1 MPQTKT
7 IAILGAGITGL
18 MNAYMLSCAGHKVRL
33 YDPKGFPA
41 ENASWIAGGMLAPY
55 SEIEHMD
62 TRWVDMGLEGIE
74 IWRDIA
80 EDIDIGFIARG
91 SLLLAHAEDR
101 YILERFKSHL
111 PEFSSEEATPSDVE
125 PSLGDRF
132 TAGTLLRDEAHINPQ
147 IAMRAIIEALK
158 DKIETYKVALEPE
171 DIEADFILDCRG
183 MAANDPGL
191 RGVKG
196 EIVLVENKEFTLTR
210 PVRLM
215 HPRYPL
221 YIVPRPNHVFMI
233 GATIIESDDS
243 GHASLRSTMELMS
256 ALYSLSPSFGEAKL
270 LDVLSGVRPSYADN
284 LPRVKVNDNV
294 ISINGTFRHGYL
306 LAPIMAEAVKEFIN
320 GKHHEYW
327 PDLTKDKT
335 DDDNK
340 DNNQR
345 AA

>member
-1 MPQTKT
+1 MGQSKT

-18 MNAYMLSCAGHKVRL
+18 MNAYMLCHSDFDVTI

-55 SEIEHMD
+55 SEIEHMNM
-62 TRWVDMGLEGIE
+62 RWIHMGLESIE

-80 EDIDIGFIARG
+80 KELDIGFTHGG

-101 YILERFKSHL
+101 YILERFRAHL
-111 PEFSSEEATPSDVE
+111 PQDQQMQVKPSAVE
-125 PSLGDRF
+125 PALGERF
-132 TAGTLLRDEAHINPQ
+132 ASGLFLQDEAHIYPHA
-147 IAMRAIIEALK
+147 AMRAICARLERK
-158 DKIETYKVALEPE
+158 QVKIEKASSTPE
-171 DIEADFILDCRG
+171 ELPHDFIIDCRG
-183 MAANDPGL
+183 MASNDPDL

-196 EIVLVENKEFTLTR
+196 EIVLVRNPEFTLSR

-243 GHASLRSTMELMS
+243 GKPSLKSAMELMS
-256 ALYSLSPSFGEAKL
+256 ALYSLHPSFGEAEL
-270 LDVLSGVRPSYADN
+270 LDVLSGVRPSYPDN
-284 LPRVKVNDNV
+284 LPRMSVNKNV
-294 ISINGTFRHGYL
+294 ISVNGTFRHGYL
-306 LAPIMAEAVKEFIN
+306 LAPIMAECVKEYIE
-320 GKHHEYW
+320 GTRHEYW
-327 PDLTKDKT
+327 PELTKDGKYESN
-335 DDDNK
+335 D
-340 DNNQR
+340 QR